1 MDVVRNKKIDSWN
14 EWHSEYDDPDSELAG
29 RMRGVQGAIR
39 DVLDAAPPG
48 PVTIVS
54 ICGGQG
60 RDLVGALADHPRRDD
75 VRVRM
80 VELDP
85 ANAAFAT
92 RTAAE
97 AGIEGFEV
105 VNGDAGLS
113 DAYAGLPP
121 ADLVVVAGLYGHIDD
136 DDQVR
141 LIAFLRQ
148 ILRPNGATVW
158 TFFQRAKRRTAAL
171 RQFFV
176 DASFEEEVFEVLPGE
191 EYQFTIAISR
201 LRGPVEPFRAGETI
215 FTFGSSHQPLD
226 TGAS

>member
-1 MDVVRNKKIDSWN
+1 MDVVRQKQIDSWN
-14 EWHSEYDDPDSELAG
+14 DWHSEYDDPSSELAG
-29 RMRGVQGAIR
+29 RMKGVQQAIDR
-39 DVLDAAPPG
+39 VVTDCPAG
-48 PVTIVS
+48 PIQIVS

-60 RDLVGALADHPRRDD
+60 RDLVGALAEHPRRDD

-85 ANAAFAT
+85 ANVAFAR
-92 RTAAE
+92 RTASE

-105 VNGDAGLS
+105 VEGDAGSS

-148 ILRPNGATVW
+148 ICREDGVVVW
-158 TFFQRAKRRTAAL
+158 TFFQRARRRTAKL
-171 RQFFV
+171 RQFFE
-176 DASFEEEVFEVLPGE
+176 DGGFEEVSFEVLPGE
-191 EYQFTIAISR
+191 EYQFTVARSR
-201 LRGPVEPFRAGETI
+201 HRGPVEPFEAGRTV
-215 FTFGSSHQPLD
+215 FTFGSSHRPL
-226 TGAS
+226 SS